1 MSALADRVSAL
12 ALALVAAVLL
22 ALWIPATLRDPGLT
36 HGDHYSDA
44 NVLIAG
50 RNFDRYGLGF
60 RNGLPVQ
67 YTCIPPGHVPEPY
80 THYPPGSEWLHQGLK
95 ALGLR
100 TIGALRLASLA
111 FSWVGAA
118 LLCRLFF
125 VFTRSLP
132 IACLAM
138 LFYVMSPGFLAY
150 ADSLQQFAYR
160 QLTLP
165 AVLLAW
171 HRVEAST
178 PGPSRRLWA
187 AAACALYFLDGWVS
201 FEQIL
206 LVATFVTGRVL
217 LDRRRDLVVPLLALL
232 AMPVLVMSTRIAHN
246 ASVLGLRATITDF
259 AVLDTMDGVSPS
271 RWDVGRVWIGRLGG
285 RDAEED
291 REFELPLLR
300 PWVALPLAVL
310 ALAAV
315 ATGRRR
321 GLDPV
326 GRGLRH
332 SVLLLAAALPWFV
345 VFPTHGIVHPHLVM
359 LLLPGF
365 ALAASSLAAMP
376 LHRMESPAWRAMAGA
391 AALALLA
398 GYTAIVTHRVPF
410 ARLWPFDQEA
420 RAVVDDRVRLRGQYL
435 AASEALRDRRCV
447 VLLGNYP
454 YIAESLVAP
463 SHPAVVRTQTWD
475 TTLPD
480 LAPDESLWIEAWS
493 QPERAAVVAAALRY
507 GLPDVL
513 SPERI
518 SLVFDGTPP
527 LEHRLNADLGSGLSL
542 ARIRV
547 SRTLAGGDI
556 VVAVELAGP
565 PSLAATLVL
574 EGRLVDA
581 RGVVSELVSE
591 VRLDS
596 GYAGSDR
603 TLGFLAI
610 PFERARTA
618 RELVLSV
625 RTDAD
630 SAPRF
635 SLPVTLEGTR

>member
-1 MSALADRVSAL
+1 VSASADRASAL
-12 ALALVAAVLL
+12 ALALLAAVLL

-50 RNFDRYGLGF
+50 RNFDRYGLAF

-67 YTCIPPGHVPEPY
+67 YTCIPAGHVPEPY
-80 THYPPGSEWLHQGLK
+80 THYPPGPEWLHQGLK

-100 TIGALRLASLA
+100 SLGALRLASLA
-111 FSWVGAA
+111 ISWVGAA
-118 LLCRLFF
+118 LLWRLFF

-132 IACLAM
+132 IACLAT
-138 LFYVMSPGFLAY
+138 LFYVVSPGFLSY

-171 HRVEAST
+171 HRVETAA

-217 LDRRRDLVVPLLALL
+217 LDRRRDLVVPLIALL
-232 AMPVLVMSTRIAHN
+232 AMPVLVMSTRVAHN
-246 ASVLGLRATITDF
+246 ASVLGLRATVTDL

-271 RWDVGRVWIGRLGG
+271 RWDVGRRWIGRLGG
-285 RDAEED
+285 GDAEDD

-300 PWVALPLAVL
+300 PWVAAPLVVLVL
-310 ALAAV
+310 AAM

-326 GRGLRH
+326 GRGLRN
-332 SVLLLAAALPWFV
+332 SLLLLAAALPWFV

-365 ALAASSLAAMP
+365 ALGAGSLAAMP
-376 LHRMESPAWRAMAGA
+376 LLRMESPAWRAMAGA
-391 AALALLA
+391 AALALVA
-398 GYTAIVTHRVPF
+398 GYAAIVAHRVPF
-410 ARLWPFDQEA
+410 ARLWPLDETA
-420 RAVVDDRVRLRGQYL
+420 RAVADDRVRVREQYL

-463 SHPAVVRTQTWD
+463 SHPAVVRTRKWD

-493 QPERAAVVAAALRY
+493 PPERAAAVAAALRY
-507 GLPDVL
+507 GLPELL

-518 SLVFDGTPP
+518 SLVFHGTPP
-527 LEHRLNADLGSGLSL
+527 LEQRLNADLGAGLSL
-542 ARIRV
+542 VRIRV
-547 SRTLAGGDI
+547 SRTLAGEDI
-556 VVAVELAGP
+556 FVAVEIAGP
-565 PSLAATLVL
+565 SSLAAALVL
-574 EGRLVDA
+574 QGHLVDA
-581 RGVVSELVSE
+581 LGAEGELVGE
-591 VRLDS
+591 AGLDR
-596 GYAGSDR
+596 GYMGDDR
-603 TLGFLAI
+603 ALGFLTVPI
-610 PFERARTA
+610 ERTGAA
-618 RELVLSV
+618 RELLLSV
-625 RTDAD
+625 RD
-630 SAPRF
+630 SAGTAPRL
-635 SLPVTLEGTR
+635 SLRVALEGTR